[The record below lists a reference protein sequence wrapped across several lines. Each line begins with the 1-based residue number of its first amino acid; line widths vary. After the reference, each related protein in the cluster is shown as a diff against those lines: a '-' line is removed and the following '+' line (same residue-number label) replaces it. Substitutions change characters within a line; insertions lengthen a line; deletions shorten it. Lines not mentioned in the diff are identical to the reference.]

1 MLRRLM
7 MAGAGST
14 PGGDPY
20 WEDVVALLNMPG
32 GSGSTSFPDATGK
45 RVWTPSGDVSVSTE
59 LGYNTAEFDGSG
71 DYISAPYVKADLDW
85 WTGDFTIEAWV
96 YAGSFSDWSYL
107 DGAQRPA
114 LLGCAS
120 QTTTENYWS
129 FGPVSGTNALSFY
142 YYNGS
147 SGQQV
152 YGGAVP
158 TGQLCHL
165 AMMNTS
171 AGIRL
176 AVNGVL
182 GPATAIVGV
191 PVSSASGPRLTLG
204 MINNR
209 SIFGH
214 VRALRITR
222 AVRWASDF
230 TPPAAPF
237 PTA

>member
-1 MLRRLM
+1 MLRRMM
-7 MAGAGST
+7 MAGNAAG
-14 PGGDPY
+14 GGDPY
-20 WEDVVALLNMPG
+20 WSDVVALLNMPG
-32 GSGSTSFPDATGK
+32 VGGSTSFPDATGK
-45 RVWTPSGDVSVSTE
+45 RIWMPSGNVSVSTE
-59 LGYNTAEFDGSG
+59 LGYNTAKFDGSG
-71 DYISAPYVKADLDW
+71 DYIYAPYVKADLDW

-96 YAGSFSDWSYL
+96 YAGAFSDWSYL

-120 QTTTENYWS
+120 PTTTENYWS
-129 FGPVSGTNALSFY
+129 FGPVSGTGALSFY

-147 SGQQV
+147 SGLQI
-152 YGGAVP
+152 YGAAVP

-171 AGIRL
+171 AGVRL

-182 GPATAIVGV
+182 GPSTAIIGS
-191 PVSSASGPRLTLG
+191 PMSSASGPRLTLG

-209 SIFGH
+209 SINGH

-222 AVRWASDF
+222 RARWMSDF